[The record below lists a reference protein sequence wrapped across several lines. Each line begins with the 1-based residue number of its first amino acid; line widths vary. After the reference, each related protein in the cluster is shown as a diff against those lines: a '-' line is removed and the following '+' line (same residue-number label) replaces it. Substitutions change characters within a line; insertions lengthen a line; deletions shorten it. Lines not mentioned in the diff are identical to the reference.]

1 MTVPFGLGYE
11 MTSLEK
17 DRKLLRQDDSGA
29 LHCESAPVLQQN
41 AHSSPK
47 PVNFASD
54 DAVKRLTFALRGDLG
69 AFRIGNAFTLNLL
82 IVKQLYRKCGPAP
95 RSMSA

>member
-29 LHCESAPVLQQN
+29 PHCESAPVLQQN

-69 AFRIGNAFTLNLL
+69 AFRIRNAFTLNLL
-82 IVKQLYRKCGPAP
+82 IVKLLYRKCGPAS

>member
-41 AHSSPK
+41 AQFSPLE
-47 PVNFASD
+47 PPIAGLISATNASQSRYVAIWARFASETH
-54 DAVKRLTFALRGDLG
+54 LPSTH
-69 AFRIGNAFTLNLL
+69 
-82 IVKQLYRKCGPAP
+82 
-95 RSMSA
+95 